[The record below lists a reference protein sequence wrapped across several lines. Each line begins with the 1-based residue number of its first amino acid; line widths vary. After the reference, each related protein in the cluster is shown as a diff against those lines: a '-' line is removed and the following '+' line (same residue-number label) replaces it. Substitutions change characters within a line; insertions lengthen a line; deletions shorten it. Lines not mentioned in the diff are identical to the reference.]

1 MAKSKSKKKQ
11 KHTYTDASEIQ
22 NASKTLFANIR
33 FASVDFPI
41 KSIAITSSIPNEGK
55 STTSVN
61 LARAIGSA
69 GQSVL
74 LVEADLRKRSL
85 SRRLNVH
92 PAHGAYSVLSRS
104 VSLESAVAPTDMP
117 NVSFLDVEPNIP
129 NPADLFASR
138 AYEAL
143 VEQLTARYD
152 YVIFDTA
159 PVGVFVDAAVLSRL
173 VDGVVMIVKT
183 GGPKRSEVLA
193 AYDQLKKADAHIIGA
208 CATFCPRVNVEYYA
222 YYNSNN
228 ERIGSSEDLPEP
240 NNVTMQQPASAMNPR
255 ASKGAHRAASSVPT
269 STPRRT
275 R

>member
-1 MAKSKSKKKQ
+1 MAKKKR
-11 KHTYTDASEIQ
+11 TYSGFSEIQ

-41 KSIAITSSIPNEGK
+41 KTIALTSAIPDEGK
-55 STTSVN
+55 TTTAIN
-61 LARAIGSA
+61 LARAIGSS

-85 SRRLNVH
+85 ARKLEVH
-92 PAHGAYSVLSRS
+92 PANGAYAVLSRAAA
-104 VSLESAVAPTDMP
+104 LESAVVPTEMT
-117 NVSFLDVEPNIP
+117 NVSFLDIEPSIP

-143 VEQLTARYD
+143 VEQLSTRYD
-152 YVIFDTA
+152 YVIFDTP

-173 VDGVVMIVKT
+173 VDGVVMVVKT
-183 GGPKRSEVLA
+183 GGPKRSEVVA
-193 AYDQLKKADAHIIGA
+193 AYDQLQKADAHIIGA
-208 CATFCPRVNVEYYA
+208 CATFCSRTNVEYYA
-222 YYNSNN
+222 YYNANN
-228 ERIGSSEDLPEP
+228 ERIGTSEDIKEP
-240 NNVTMQQPASAMNPR
+240 NNVTIQQPASAMNPR
-255 ASKGAHRAASSVPT
+255 ASKGAHRAAGTAPT